1 MEEIKMMNKYWVF
14 RKLIDFVADYCEV
27 TDADMNNYAGDIEI
41 KGKDEED
48 GSTITIK
55 VSIKEG
61 ENNGESV

>member
-1 MEEIKMMNKYWVF
+1 MNKYFVF

-41 KGKDEED
+41 TGTEED

-55 VSIKEG
+55 VALKEG
-61 ENNGESV
+61 ETDA